1 MSISGGQ
8 RFDEIDL
15 AIIAILQN
23 DGRASFSAIA
33 KELDLPESTT
43 RIRTRKLLDS
53 KLISVI
59 ATGNPLKLGIPID
72 ALCLIQI
79 DSMQAS
85 NIADEFSSMPEVR
98 YVGIALG
105 GKTIVLE
112 SFHQDVYDLHL
123 FLSTKIAAVSGVKE
137 VIAHQIVE
145 IRKSVWDW
153 QSWRRAVQNDGNLV
167 SG

>member
-1 MSISGGQ
+1 MSASGGE
-8 RFDEIDL
+8 RLDKIDL

-23 DGRASFSAIA
+23 DGRASFSTIA
-33 KELDLPESTT
+33 RELDLPESTT

-53 KLISVI
+53 NLISVI

-72 ALCLIQI
+72 ALSLIQI
-79 DSMQAS
+79 DSTQAS
-85 NIADEFSSMPEVR
+85 NVADDFSSMPEVR

-105 GKTIVLE
+105 GKTVILE
-112 SFHQDVYDLHL
+112 SFHQHVQDLHF

-137 VIAHQIVE
+137 VTTHQIVE

-153 QSWRRAVQNDGNLV
+153 QSWRQAVHDDKDLV
-167 SG
+167 RG